1 VCDACALS
9 PISMREGP
17 SLPASALP
25 CSWISR
31 PHETCSPRLGAVRA
45 WVRFAQKTDEEIR
58 VVNAV
63 AISMAGSLAIAAIAP
78 NGEMGRESV
87 ADANGT

>member
-1 VCDACALS
+1 
-9 PISMREGP
+9 MREGP

-31 PHETCSPRLGAVRA
+31 PHETRLGAVRA